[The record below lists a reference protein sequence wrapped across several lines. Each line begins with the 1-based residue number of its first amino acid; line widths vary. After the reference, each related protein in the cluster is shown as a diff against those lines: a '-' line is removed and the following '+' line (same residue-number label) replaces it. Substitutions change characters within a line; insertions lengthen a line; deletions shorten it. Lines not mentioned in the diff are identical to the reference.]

1 MEDPDWEKKINFDD
15 PKAYLRLK
23 RKASLLADFELIKKR
38 RQETKTLK
46 LQENAQREIIET
58 QRAMRRVYE
67 AEHHLQMEAG
77 TSGAIDAG
85 ISTPRTPA
93 TPNSS
98 QSFDLPQRSN
108 SNTSN
113 SYHSLNSALRK
124 FD

>member
-1 MEDPDWEKKINFDD
+1 
-15 PKAYLRLK
+15 
-23 RKASLLADFELIKKR
+23 
-38 RQETKTLK
+38 
-46 LQENAQREIIET
+46 
-58 QRAMRRVYE
+58 MRRVYE
-67 AEHHLQMEAG
+67 AEYQQIEG
-77 TSGAIDAG
+77 GISGSGAFNPE

-93 TPNSS
+93 TPSSS